1 MDKKQYRLGIDIGS
15 TTVKIAILDE
25 KNEVLFS
32 DYQRHFANIQET
44 LARLLVEAREKLGE
58 IDLVPMITGS
68 GGLTLATH
76 LHVTFVQEVVAVA
89 TALKAIAPKTDVAI
103 ELGGEDAKIIY
114 FTGGIDQR
122 MNGICAGGTGSF
134 IDQMA
139 SLLQTDASG
148 LNDYAKNYKA
158 IYPIAARCGVFAK
171 SDIQPLINEG
181 ATRED
186 LAASIFQAVVN
197 QTISGLAC
205 GKPIRGHVAFLGG
218 PLHFLPELKNA
229 FIRTLRLTDEYIID
243 PENSHL
249 FAAIGSAMSAEQ
261 QEGVEIT
268 ALITRLQKGVSM
280 DHEVQR
286 LAPLFRNEEEYREFE
301 ARHTGHSVKSGD
313 FESYEGKIFLG
324 IDAGSTTTKIALIGE
339 DGQLLYKFYSSNE
352 GSPLTTAIRAV
363 EEIQKRMNPN
373 AEIVYSCSTGYGE
386 ALLKAAFQL
395 DEGEVETISHYY
407 AAAFFEPDVDC
418 ILDIGGQDMKCIRI
432 KDHTVDS
439 VQLNEACSAGCGSF
453 IETFAKS
460 LGYSVQDFA
469 KEALFAKNPVDLGTR
484 CTVFMNSNV
493 KQAQKEGATVADIS
507 AGLAYSVIKNALFK
521 VIKIADASSLGKHI
535 VVQGG
540 TFYNDAVLRAF
551 ERTAECECVRPDIAG
566 IMGAFGAA
574 LIARERWEH
583 QPTTMLP
590 LDKIIAL
597 QYKTA
602 MTRCQGCNNKCVLTV
617 NQFGG
622 GRRFISGNR
631 CERGL
636 GLDRKKKEV
645 PNLFDYKMHRLF
657 DIETLSEDQA
667 PRGTIG
673 IPRVLNLYENYPFW
687 AVFFRELGFRVVLS
701 PVSTR
706 KIYELGIESIP
717 SESECYPAKIT
728 HGHVTWLIKN
738 GVKTIFYPCI
748 PYERDEENGAGNH
761 YNCPIVTSYAE
772 NIKNNV
778 EELETEHVRF
788 LSPFMAFTN
797 EKILTAQLEKIMQQE
812 FDIPAAE
819 TRAAAHAGW
828 GELIQAKKDVEA
840 EGERAVQWCKENK
853 KHGIVLAGRPYHI
866 DPEIHHGIPDMI
878 AGFGLAVLTEDSV
891 SHLGKVERPVVVSDQ
906 WMYHSRLYAAAS
918 FVKNTDELD
927 LVQLNSFGCGL
938 DAVTTDQVSDILTG
952 SDKIYTVLK
961 IDEVNNL
968 GAARI
973 RIRSLIAALRVRDR
987 KHYQRTVKSAAY
999 ERVLFTKQMKKDN
1012 YTILCPQMSPIHFD
1026 LLAPAI
1032 SAFGYNVVLLDNDD
1046 RRAVDM
1052 GLKYVN
1058 NDACFPSLCTI
1069 GQVMDALLSG
1079 KYDLNRTAIFM
1090 SQTGGGCRAS
1100 NYIGFI
1106 RRALEKAGMGHI
1118 PVISVN
1124 VGNME
1129 QNPGF
1134 KVTIPM
1140 AIKAIQATV
1149 YGDVMMR
1156 CLYATRPY
1164 EKVPG
1169 SAEQLHKK
1177 WRAICTKAVS
1187 KRNPAMNEY
1196 RRIVRAIVKDF
1207 DELPRRPVKKP
1218 RVGVVGEILVKF
1230 SPLANNHI
1238 VDLLEREGAEAVMP
1252 DLLDFMYYSF
1262 YNLNFKAENL
1272 GFSKKG
1278 AFLCNVGI
1286 KLMDWFRADAKAAL
1300 RKSKH
1305 FTEPGDIRHMAE
1317 TSSKFVSLGNMTGEG
1332 WFLTGEMLELI
1343 ESGVKNIVCT
1353 QPFGCLPNHVVGKGV
1368 IKQLRASY
1376 PDANIIAVDYDPGAS
1391 EVNQLNRIK
1400 LMLAMAQKNLQG
1412 GSCATG
1418 AESHEEHT
1426 SSCGCGCGSHN
1437 DSHTHS
1443 GGSCGCSHCG

>member
-1 MDKKQYRLGIDIGS
+1 MDRKQYRLGIDIGS

-44 LARLLVEAREKLGE
+44 LARLLIAAKEKLGE
-58 IDLVPMITGS
+58 LDLIPMITGS

-76 LHVTFVQEVVAVA
+76 LHVSFVQEVVAVA

-148 LNDYAKNYKA
+148 LNDYAKSYKA

-229 FIRTLRLTDEYIID
+229 FVRTLRLTDEYIID

-261 QEGVEIT
+261 EAGVDIND
-268 ALITRLQKGVSM
+268 LIERLQKGVSM

-286 LAPLFRNEEEYREFE
+286 LEPLFRNDTEYREFE

-352 GSPLTTAIRAV
+352 GSPLTTAIRAI
-363 EEIQKRMNPN
+363 EEIQKRMHPN

-551 ERTAECECVRPDIAG
+551 ERTAECQCVRPDIAG

-574 LIARERWEH
+574 LIARERWEN
-583 QPTTMLP
+583 QTTTMLP

-657 DIETLSEDQA
+657 DIETLSEDEA

-728 HGHVTWLIKN
+728 HGHVSWLIKN

-778 EELETEHVRF
+778 EEIETEHIRF

-797 EKILTAQLEKIMQQE
+797 EKILSTQLEKIMQQE
-812 FDIPAAE
+812 FDIPASE

-828 GELIQAKKDVEA
+828 KELLQVKADVEA

-878 AGFGLAVLTEDSV
+878 AGFGLAVLTEDSI

-918 FVKNTDELD
+918 YVKNTDELD

-999 ERVLFTKQMKKDN
+999 DRVLFTKQMKKDN

-1079 KYDLNRTAIFM
+1079 EYDLNHTAIFM

-1262 YNLNFKAENL
+1262 YNLNFKAEHL

-1300 RKSKH
+1300 RRSKH

-1317 TSSKFVSLGNMTGEG
+1317 MSSKFVSLGNMTGEG

-1400 LMLAMAQKNLQG
+1400 LMLAMAQKNLRG
-1412 GSCATG
+1412 ESCALPEDNE
-1418 AESHEEHT
+1418 AQ
-1426 SSCGCGCGSHN
+1426 SSCGCGCGSHGSGH
-1437 DSHTHS
+1437 SHGS
-1443 GGSCGCSHCG
+1443 GSCGCSHCG

>member
-243 PENSHL
+243 PDNSHL

-352 GSPLTTAIRAV
+352 GSPLTTAIRAI
-363 EEIQKRMNPN
+363 EEIQKRMHPN

-728 HGHVTWLIKN
+728 HGHVSWLIKN

-1418 AESHEEHT
+1418 AESHEEPA
-1426 SSCGCGCGSHN
+1426 SSCGCGGHSDN
-1437 DSHTHS
+1437 HS

>member
-76 LHVTFVQEVVAVA
+76 LNVTFVQEVVAVA

-243 PENSHL
+243 PDNSHL

-507 AGLAYSVIKNALFK
+507 AGLAYSVIKNALF
-521 VIKIADASSLGKHI
+521 
-535 VVQGG
+535 
-540 TFYNDAVLRAF
+540 
-551 ERTAECECVRPDIAG
+551 
-566 IMGAFGAA
+566 
-574 LIARERWEH
+574 
-583 QPTTMLP
+583 
-590 LDKIIAL
+590 
-597 QYKTA
+597 
-602 MTRCQGCNNKCVLTV
+602 
-617 NQFGG
+617 
-622 GRRFISGNR
+622 
-631 CERGL
+631 
-636 GLDRKKKEV
+636 
-645 PNLFDYKMHRLF
+645 
-657 DIETLSEDQA
+657 
-667 PRGTIG
+667 
-673 IPRVLNLYENYPFW
+673 
-687 AVFFRELGFRVVLS
+687 
-701 PVSTR
+701 
-706 KIYELGIESIP
+706 
-717 SESECYPAKIT
+717 
-728 HGHVTWLIKN
+728 
-738 GVKTIFYPCI
+738 
-748 PYERDEENGAGNH
+748 
-761 YNCPIVTSYAE
+761 
-772 NIKNNV
+772 
-778 EELETEHVRF
+778 
-788 LSPFMAFTN
+788 
-797 EKILTAQLEKIMQQE
+797 
-812 FDIPAAE
+812 
-819 TRAAAHAGW
+819 
-828 GELIQAKKDVEA
+828 
-840 EGERAVQWCKENK
+840 
-853 KHGIVLAGRPYHI
+853 
-866 DPEIHHGIPDMI
+866 
-878 AGFGLAVLTEDSV
+878 
-891 SHLGKVERPVVVSDQ
+891 
-906 WMYHSRLYAAAS
+906 
-918 FVKNTDELD
+918 
-927 LVQLNSFGCGL
+927 
-938 DAVTTDQVSDILTG
+938 
-952 SDKIYTVLK
+952 
-961 IDEVNNL
+961 
-968 GAARI
+968 
-973 RIRSLIAALRVRDR
+973 
-987 KHYQRTVKSAAY
+987 
-999 ERVLFTKQMKKDN
+999 
-1012 YTILCPQMSPIHFD
+1012 
-1026 LLAPAI
+1026 
-1032 SAFGYNVVLLDNDD
+1032 
-1046 RRAVDM
+1046 
-1052 GLKYVN
+1052 
-1058 NDACFPSLCTI
+1058 
-1069 GQVMDALLSG
+1069 
-1079 KYDLNRTAIFM
+1079 
-1090 SQTGGGCRAS
+1090 
-1100 NYIGFI
+1100 
-1106 RRALEKAGMGHI
+1106 
-1118 PVISVN
+1118 
-1124 VGNME
+1124 
-1129 QNPGF
+1129 
-1134 KVTIPM
+1134 
-1140 AIKAIQATV
+1140 
-1149 YGDVMMR
+1149 
-1156 CLYATRPY
+1156 
-1164 EKVPG
+1164 
-1169 SAEQLHKK
+1169 
-1177 WRAICTKAVS
+1177 
-1187 KRNPAMNEY
+1187 
-1196 RRIVRAIVKDF
+1196 
-1207 DELPRRPVKKP
+1207 
-1218 RVGVVGEILVKF
+1218 
-1230 SPLANNHI
+1230 
-1238 VDLLEREGAEAVMP
+1238 
-1252 DLLDFMYYSF
+1252 
-1262 YNLNFKAENL
+1262 
-1272 GFSKKG
+1272 
-1278 AFLCNVGI
+1278 
-1286 KLMDWFRADAKAAL
+1286 
-1300 RKSKH
+1300 
-1305 FTEPGDIRHMAE
+1305 
-1317 TSSKFVSLGNMTGEG
+1317 
-1332 WFLTGEMLELI
+1332 
-1343 ESGVKNIVCT
+1343 
-1353 QPFGCLPNHVVGKGV
+1353 
-1368 IKQLRASY
+1368 
-1376 PDANIIAVDYDPGAS
+1376 
-1391 EVNQLNRIK
+1391 
-1400 LMLAMAQKNLQG
+1400 
-1412 GSCATG
+1412 
-1418 AESHEEHT
+1418 
-1426 SSCGCGCGSHN
+1426 
-1437 DSHTHS
+1437 
-1443 GGSCGCSHCG
+1443 